1 MKNFQL
7 FFRVA
12 ETDNIGRRILKI
24 LKEKKIKPT
33 PFEDGIDI
41 SRGYIKRA
49 AENNTGLGSE
59 IVEKILLKF
68 PDIDAYWLITG
79 IYLSRNTDENS
90 TPVQPLTEI
99 EEKIKAAQ
107 NAALVI
113 HLTQENKNLWD
124 VLKKERGGGKGKT
137 RISDN

>member
-1 MKNFQL
+1 M
-7 FFRVA
+7 
-12 ETDNIGRRILKI
+12 
-24 LKEKKIKPT
+24 
-33 PFEDGIDI
+33 
-41 SRGYIKRA
+41 
-49 AENNTGLGSE
+49 GSE